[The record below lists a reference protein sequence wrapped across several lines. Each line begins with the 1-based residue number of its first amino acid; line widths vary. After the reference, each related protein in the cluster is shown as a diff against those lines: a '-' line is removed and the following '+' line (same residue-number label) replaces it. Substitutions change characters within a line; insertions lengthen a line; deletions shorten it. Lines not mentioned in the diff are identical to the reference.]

1 MKSIIILR
9 IIVLMLYI
17 RFNQSSINQMK
28 KILSIGVILITT
40 LAFSQTKSF
49 KISGK
54 ITSEVDNISLES
66 ATVYLQRI
74 ADSSLISYTITDK
87 NGNFN
92 LEGKTNDKKVNLYI
106 SYVGYQT
113 HFQIVD
119 VNKEQIN
126 LETIH
131 LKVSTNALDEILI
144 KSVAPVTI
152 KKDTLEFNVSSFKTK
167 EDAVIEDLLKEL
179 PGVEV
184 DEDGNIKVNG
194 KSVNKILVNGKPFFG
209 SDPTIT
215 TKNLSKDIIEKI
227 QVLDTKTDAEAFAG
241 EEGDKSN
248 KTINLVIKEENN
260 KGVFGRVAAGV
271 GTDKRY
277 EAAGMFN
284 YFDNDQRISVLAGQN
299 NINSPGF
306 SFGEIRKMLGGS
318 INSVSFSSNGS
329 FNIDGRSFG
338 AGEGITIS
346 RSLGANYADVLGK
359 KLDVSANYFNS
370 NSDSENES
378 TTNRENILP
387 DTRFFNNSHSATNA
401 NTDSHNLGME
411 FMIKPDSTL
420 LITVQPKFG
429 VSKAKSIYN
438 GDEQSYDE
446 DRVLT
451 NESTTNSYTEN
462 SGNTF
467 SNNLSFTK
475 RFGSKGG
482 FLKLDLFND
491 VRNNESDDYF
501 NSTVNTYGDTP
512 EEIIRNQYRKTDDK
526 ASTISPSVTYRLP
539 IKGKEWT
546 LDFKYLF
553 RQENNQKSLSSYD
566 FDDVTQDYDTNI
578 NQDLS
583 TDYENKNKLNSP
595 STQLGF
601 RNDKLSTNFE
611 FSYLFRN
618 LENNDLLRPTFN
630 LTRKFEA
637 VELSYYLSYR
647 FGPQKEIYFN
657 YRLNNDAPN
666 ISQLQAFSDV
676 TNPLN
681 IITGN
686 PLLKPTTDHYLYFY
700 YNTYNVQKGKGF
712 YFYMNSDIFQ
722 DYVVAKRTVNP
733 DLTRETTYT
742 NVNGAYRHIGAINFN
757 KRIKIDSVKTMDF
770 SANISTTLMRSIN
783 FNNDI
788 QYTNNKKI
796 FSPGLSARFVW
807 KDVLEFRPYYNI
819 SFTNNKFSLDNLEEQ
834 NLVSHSMNLNTAAFF
849 SKKLV
854 WRNDIRFSYNPNISD
869 DFEKSIWFWN
879 STLAYTFMKEKATL
893 TLKVYDLLNQNNNAT
908 RIVSENYIQDSQNT
922 VLKQYFMLSF
932 SWKFNTLGKAGES
945 NDNIYY
951 GY

>member
-1 MKSIIILR
+1 
-9 IIVLMLYI
+9 
-17 RFNQSSINQMK
+17 MK
-28 KILSIGVILITT
+28 KILIIVAILFAT
-40 LAFSQTKSF
+40 LSHSQSKSF
-49 KISGK
+49 KISGNL
-54 ITSEVDNISLES
+54 ISEGDNTPLES
-66 ATVYLQRI
+66 ATVYLQRVI
-74 ADSSLISYTITDK
+74 DSSLITYTITDK
-87 NGNFN
+87 NGKFV
-92 LEGKTNDKKVNLYI
+92 LEGKTNDKKANLYI

-113 HFQIVD
+113 YFESID
-119 VNKEQIN
+119 MDKDQIN
-126 LETIH
+126 LENIH
-131 LKVSTNALDEILI
+131 LKVSTNALDEVLI
-144 KSVAPVTI
+144 KSLAPVTI
-152 KKDTLEFNVSSFKTK
+152 KKDTLEFNVNSFKTK
-167 EDAVIEDLLKEL
+167 ENAVIEDLLKEL

-194 KSVNKILVNGKPFFG
+194 KAVNKILVNGKPFFG

-227 QVLDTKTDAEAFAG
+227 QVSDTKTDAEAFAG
-241 EEGDKSN
+241 EEGDKNN

-260 KGVFGRVAAGV
+260 KGVFGRAAAGV

-284 YFDNDQRISVLAGQN
+284 YFDNDQRISILAGQN

-306 SFGEIRKMLGGS
+306 SFGEIRKMLGGG
-318 INSVSFSSNGS
+318 NTLSFNSNGS
-329 FNIDGRSFG
+329 FSIDGRSFG
-338 AGEGITIS
+338 AGEGITTS
-346 RSLGANYADVLGK
+346 RSLGANYADELGK

-378 TTNRENILP
+378 TINRENILP
-387 DTRFFNNSHSATNA
+387 DSRFFNDSHSKTNA
-401 NTDSHNLGME
+401 NTDSHDLGME
-411 FMIKPDSTL
+411 FKIKPDSTL

-429 VSKAKSIYN
+429 FTKAKSIYK

-451 NESTTNSYTEN
+451 NESTTDSYTEN
-462 SGNTF
+462 SGHTF
-467 SNNLSFTK
+467 SNNLSFTR
-475 RFGSKGG
+475 RFGNKGA

-491 VRNNESDDYF
+491 FRNNESDDYF
-501 NSTVNTYGDTP
+501 NSTVNTYGSTS
-512 EEIIRNQYRKTDDK
+512 EEIIRNQYRNTDDK
-526 ASTISPSVTYRLP
+526 ANTIAPSITYRLP

-546 LDFKYLF
+546 LDFKYLY
-553 RQENNQKSLSSYD
+553 RQENNQKRLSSYD
-566 FDDVTQDYDTNI
+566 FDNATQDYDTNI

-583 TDYENKNKLNSP
+583 TDYENKNKLHSP

-611 FSYLFRN
+611 FRYLFRN
-618 LENNDLLRPTFN
+618 LENNDLLRPNFN
-630 LTRKFEA
+630 LTRKFET

-647 FGPQKEIYFN
+647 FGPQKGLYFN
-657 YRLNNDAPN
+657 YRLNNNAPN

-686 PLLKPTTDHYLYFY
+686 PFLKPTTDHNLYAY
-700 YNTYNVQKGKGF
+700 YDTYNVQKGTGF
-712 YFYMNSDIFQ
+712 YFYINSDILE
-722 DYVVAKRTVNP
+722 DYVVAKRTVNA
-733 DLTRETTYT
+733 DLTRETTYV
-742 NVNGAYRHIGAINFN
+742 NVNGAYRHNGSINYN
-757 KRIKIDSVKTMDF
+757 KKVKIDSVRTIDF
-770 SANISTTLMRSIN
+770 SSFISTTLVRSVN
-783 FNNDI
+783 FNNDV
-788 QYTNNKKI
+788 QYTNNKKT

-807 KDVLEFRPYYNI
+807 KDVLEFRPYYYL

-834 NLVSHSMNLNTAAFF
+834 NLVSHSMNLNTVGYF

-854 WRNDIRFSYNPNISD
+854 WRNDIRFSYNPNIAD
-869 DFEKSIWFWN
+869 DFQKSIWFWN
-879 STLAYTFMKEKATL
+879 STLAYTFMKDKATL

-908 RIVSENYIQDSQNT
+908 RTVSENYIQDSQNT

-945 NDNIYY
+945 NDNMYY